1 MSVRDAVARRL
12 HRWADRISDDEA
24 MHHIGYSVTIEPGE
38 GLVLHNTHGQISPEP
53 EGCAIW
59 VFGKDQPRMDP
70 DFKETP

>member
-38 GLVLHNTHGQISPEP
+38 GLVLHKQISPKP
-53 EGCAIW
+53 EGCPIW
-59 VFGKDQPRMDP
+59 VFGKDQPRMHRAT
-70 DFKETP
+70 KEDQ